1 MSKKLLLLV
10 LCITFAVPSALV
22 AQNKSSGS
30 RKHST
35 SSETSTGKTV
45 HVRSYKKKNGTV
57 VKSYKRRPPNS
68 KGATTEDAPKD
79 EAPRN

>member
-10 LCITFAVPSALV
+10 LCLTFALPSALGG
-22 AQNKSSGS
+22 QNKSSGS

-35 SSETSTGKTV
+35 SSATSNGKTV

-57 VKSYKRRPPNS
+57 VKSYNRRPPKP
-68 KGATTEDAPKD
+68 KGAKTEDAPKD

>member
-10 LCITFAVPSALV
+10 LCVTFAVPSALV

-35 SSETSTGKTV
+35 SSETTGKTV

-57 VKSYKRRPPNS
+57 VKSYNRRPPNS
-68 KGATTEDAPKD
+68 KGAKTEAAPKD
-79 EAPRN
+79 EAPHN